1 MKTLQTVCTI
11 LSFALLFAAVVAFWR
26 DNVDAAFVI
35 ATMGAL
41 IWFIG
46 FRIGAAR
53 MNSQSKA
60 TETGDE
66 DSDNSYEE

>member
-1 MKTLQTVCTI
+1 MI
-11 LSFALLFAAVVAFWR
+11 AAAGAFWR

-35 ATMGAL
+35 ATLGAL
-41 IWFIG
+41 VWFIG
-46 FRIGAAR
+46 FRIGVAR
-53 MNSQSKA
+53 MNSQAKA

>member
-1 MKTLQTVCTI
+1 M
-11 LSFALLFAAVVAFWR
+11 AAIVAFWR
-26 DNVDAAFVI
+26 DNVDGAFVI
-35 ATMGAL
+35 ATLGAL
-41 IWFIG
+41 VWFVG

-53 MNSQSKA
+53 MNSRSKA